1 MYQGKQTHNGLQVQL
16 HNTQTQAANLAN
28 LAEELCY
35 SAHTPTDWFTGPP
48 RLESHNRL
56 VVKCALLCKF
66 AKTLRPLL
74 NNVYLASDTVL
85 TLTFVLAP
93 VYGRQLS

>member
-35 SAHTPTDWFTGPP
+35 SAQTPTGWFTGPP

-56 VVKCALLCKF
+56 VVKCSLLEAKF
-66 AKTLRPLL
+66 TKTLRPLL
-74 NNVYLASDTVL
+74 NYVL
-85 TLTFVLAP
+85 PCLRHCTDIDICLGTTL
-93 VYGRQLS
+93 R